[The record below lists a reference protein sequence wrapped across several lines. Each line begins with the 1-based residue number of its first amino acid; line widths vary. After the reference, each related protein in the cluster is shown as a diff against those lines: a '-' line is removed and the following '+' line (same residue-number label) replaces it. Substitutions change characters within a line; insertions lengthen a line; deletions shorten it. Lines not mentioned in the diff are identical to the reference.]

1 MRWALLK
8 SAFGALL
15 LRLRSRLQQA
25 TRPQIP
31 TMGTETLMIFRHL
44 MVFALGL
51 SIGAFISNKNAV
63 EQRTIGFQHG
73 VQAAMHDEVT
83 KNACLKVL
91 FDIQEETDK
100 RKKK

>member
-8 SAFGALL
+8 SDFGALL
-15 LRLRSRLQQA
+15 LRLRSHLQRA

-31 TMGTETLMIFRHL
+31 TMGTEVTAMIRYVTAIMFG
-44 MVFALGL
+44 MAVGYYVT
-51 SIGAFISNKNAV
+51 NKNAV
-63 EQRTIGFQHG
+63 EQRTIGFNHG

-91 FDIQEETDK
+91 FDIQEETNK